1 MMIEKNNTQTLHLI
15 LNGLHHS
22 NETSDGINLFVL
34 LRSTYVRI
42 YTMQMKLKLAGESEK
57 TTIANKSLLK

>member
-1 MMIEKNNTQTLHLI
+1 MMIEKSNTQTLHLI

-34 LRSTYVRI
+34 LLNVRMRS
-42 YTMQMKLKLAGESEK
+42 MQMKLKLAGESEQK
-57 TTIANKSLLK
+57 QRSA